1 MTINEPSLDINKD
14 TSTLAWEKSVTE
26 ATNRMQHQIDN
37 INESVNVPSNLIA
50 IYAKTQDGQGQ
61 QFTPYS
67 DGAGF
72 VAYVVYT
79 DTLPTL
85 PVTGAT
91 FSAYSDTVVD
101 TIIKQYIEQNA
112 RPTNPG
118 TTSYQV
124 SGGVWSSSSG
134 WTKTKLTRA
143 GINVWFSEARIIG
156 TAGTTVIA
164 KWSNP
169 KLLFGGAI
177 ANGILYYNVA
187 STGAP
192 SAPTA
197 NGYDYDSGVFNGL
210 TSGWQ
215 YTPITV
221 AMGGGTTISHKHW
234 QVTFQ
239 VETDE
244 VTNSQIITF
253 GTVEGFIPIGAD
265 LQSDNY
271 QAGSAGWIIKRDNG
285 FAEFGSAA
293 IRGTLTIGQIP
304 SGAVNNNISI
314 GSNGALSGAGGGTVS
329 ASGIGALVP
338 SDVGASGST
347 VISGDRITTGTL
359 SVDRIAPNAIGMTKI
374 TSNIQ
379 STNYSSGNSGWRIQ
393 QSGSAEFN
401 GPVISRNLVL
411 ASFTDNATNF
421 YSSGYATGTI
431 ANVRTYYIESTSVG
445 LGTWGGTSETLMAT
459 AQLDSTAEVHYTS
472 NTQPF
477 WGVTAEILPLARL
490 SGQNQSLRL
499 RIRYWG
505 KNFWGI
511 TTAFNNS
518 GTTHNVNI
526 KIYKIT

>member
-14 TSTLAWEKSVTE
+14 TATLAWEKSVTE

-72 VAYVVYT
+72 IAHVVYT

-101 TIIKQYIEQNA
+101 TTIKQYIEQNA

-124 SGGVWSSSSG
+124 SGGVWSSSVG

-156 TAGTTVIA
+156 TAGTTVVA

-187 STGAP
+187 STSAP

-197 NGYDYDSGVFNGL
+197 SGYDYDSGVFNGL

-215 YTPITV
+215 YTPITA

-253 GTVEGFIPIGAD
+253 GTVEGVIPIGAD
-265 LQSDNY
+265 LQSDTY
-271 QAGSAGWIIKRDNG
+271 SAGSAGWKIERGTGN
-285 FAEFGSAA
+285 AEF
-293 IRGTLTIGQIP
+293 
-304 SGAVNNNISI
+304 NNITARGNITAESI
-314 GSNGALSGAGGGTVS
+314 TS
-329 ASGIGALVP
+329 
-338 SDVGASGST
+338 
-347 VISGDRITTGTL
+347 GTL
-359 SVDRIAPNAIGMTKI
+359 SVDRIGTNAIGMTKI

-379 STNYSSGNSGWRIQ
+379 SSNYSSGSAGWRIQ
-393 QSGSAEFN
+393 QSGASEFN
-401 GPVISRNLVL
+401 GVVISRQIL
-411 ASFTDNATNF
+411 AA
-421 YSSGYATGTI
+421 SGTFSLNQAAQG
-431 ANVRTYYIESTSVG
+431 NVSTYQRTARYYQNVSG
-445 LGTWGGTSETLMAT
+445 LGLTPWVNTTKSYIGVAGITNAAVNAFNNVIPNVDWGWKVEILLNTTWGGGTGTPAFTGVVLDI
-459 AQLDSTAEVHYTS
+459 QLYTRHVNWVTGTVQWKVYEVT
-472 NTQPF
+472 
-477 WGVTAEILPLARL
+477 
-490 SGQNQSLRL
+490 
-499 RIRYWG
+499 
-505 KNFWGI
+505 
-511 TTAFNNS
+511 
-518 GTTHNVNI
+518 
-526 KIYKIT
+526 